1 MQRDK
6 VTCSLWHRK
15 PAEARNLK
23 PDLCSAL
30 GHFSWLFN
38 TLCLKA
44 RCQDFRK
51 WKAVII
57 CYYETYLM
65 SWLTSVSF
73 SPEMVIIFYCHLSDV
88 ICSGLTCKTGKVSY
102 KAFLKRNELRGCIA
116 LLFQTLSV
124 FKLQWGVKS
133 VLLSICHWLGC
144 GPVFCSRDVEW
155 KSCVSLG
162 SIGGH
167 CHLLSP
173 LPEIIVWLS
182 SL

>member
-1 MQRDK
+1 MQRDI

-15 PAEARNLK
+15 PAEIHNLK

-30 GHFSWLFN
+30 GPFSWLFN

-57 CYYETYLM
+57 CYYGTYLM
-65 SWLTSVSF
+65 SCLTSVSF
-73 SPEMVIIFYCHLSDV
+73 GPEMVIIFYCHLSDV
-88 ICSGLTCKTGKVSY
+88 IYSRLTCKTGKVSY
-102 KAFLKRNELRGCIA
+102 KGFLRRNELRDCRA
-116 LLFQTLSV
+116 LLFQTLPV

-133 VLLSICHWLGC
+133 ALSSICHWLGC
-144 GPVFCSRDVEW
+144 GSVFCSWDVEC

-182 SL
+182 TL